1 MLDSEKGSIL
11 RTNLLS
17 NPESRFLK
25 KLRWQY
31 YNIVCQL
38 FLQWPLNFD
47 RVIIFLKL
55 SLITKQSFTEAEK
68 VPVLLRVVVILC
80 FLLFLSTACF
90 LEGRR
95 APTFLWRATFSLPS
109 RGSASTLCCWRWGT
123 AAAGGGGRSCGTR
136 RCSCLN
142 RRGWLQTSLSGH
154 MTHLW
159 SRQALVCQG
168 SWVAGLKVTH
178 RPSNSERIWTHLRL
192 LNLHFFSNAGTP

>member
-17 NPESRFLK
+17 NPESSFLK

-95 APTFLWRATFSLPS
+95 AQTFLWRATFSLPS

-123 AAAGGGGRSCGTR
+123 AAAGSGGRSGASGVVSRNAALQLPEQTRLTSDVSVGTHDSFMKPTGTR
-136 RCSCLN
+136 VSRVVGGGFKGHS
-142 RRGWLQTSLSGH
+142 QTL
-154 MTHLW
+154 
-159 SRQALVCQG
+159 
-168 SWVAGLKVTH
+168 
-178 RPSNSERIWTHLRL
+178 
-192 LNLHFFSNAGTP
+192 